1 MGVRALTLNGLS
13 DERSFSSEASGG
25 IPFVIQVAT
34 AASDTS
40 YRIWDKS
47 CPRSCRIVD
56 AWGVMTG
63 AGAALDTVKITDG
76 TNDIS
81 DTVDLSGLGDTDRF
95 AIGELDDAYVD
106 IAEGGSLRVVTVSD
120 ALVRLYIMVVWTD

>member
-13 DERSFSSEASGG
+13 DERSFSSAASGG

-34 AASDTS
+34 AAGTTE

-63 AGAALDTVKITDG
+63 AGGAGDTVKITDG

-81 DTVDLSGLGDTDRF
+81 DTVDLSSLGDNDLF

-106 IAEGGSLRVVTVSD
+106 LAEGGSLQVEAASD
-120 ALVRLYIMVVWTD
+120 ALVRLYVMVVWTD